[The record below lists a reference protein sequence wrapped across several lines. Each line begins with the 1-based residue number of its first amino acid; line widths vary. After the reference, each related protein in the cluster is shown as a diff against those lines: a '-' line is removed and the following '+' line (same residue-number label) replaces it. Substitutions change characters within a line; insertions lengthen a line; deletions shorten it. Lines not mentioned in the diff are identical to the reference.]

1 MNGPPTTSRRRRPQ
15 RGIVAVEMAIT
26 LPFLLLLMLS
36 VAELGRV
43 LFQSN
48 MLTKATRDAARYL
61 ANEAIVG
68 GTDVIQIDAALET
81 ATKNLLI
88 YGSTTAG
95 QTPLLPQL
103 SAGDITVSAP
113 DTVHVS
119 VVVNYTYRSMLG
131 TALPSFGLGRELPFD
146 IPLAAAVVMRAL

>member
-1 MNGPPTTSRRRRPQ
+1 MYERSTTSSRRGRQ

-36 VAELGRV
+36 IAELGRV

-61 ANEAIVG
+61 AAEAIVG
-68 GTDVIQIDAALET
+68 GTDVIQIDAALESE
-81 ATKNLLI
+81 TKNLLM
-88 YGSTTAG
+88 YGSTTAAN
-95 QTPLLPQL
+95 TPILPHL
-103 SAGDITVSAP
+103 SAGDITVSSP

-131 TALPSFGLGRELPFD
+131 AALPSFGLGDELPLD
-146 IPLAAAVVMRAL
+146 IPLAAAVIMRAL

>member
-1 MNGPPTTSRRRRPQ
+1 MSTKRRLQ
-15 RGIVAVEMAIT
+15 RGTVAVEMAIT

-36 VAELGRV
+36 VAELGRI
-43 LFQSN
+43 LFQNN

-61 ANEAIVG
+61 AGEAISG
-68 GTDVIQIDAALET
+68 GTDVIQIDAALEA

-88 YGSTTAG
+88 YGSTIGG

-103 SAGDITVSAP
+103 SADDITVSAP

-119 VVVNYTYRSMLG
+119 VVVTYTYRSMLG
-131 TALPSFGLGRELPFD
+131 DALPTFGFGDALPLD
-146 IPLAAAVVMRAL
+146 IPLAASVVMRAL